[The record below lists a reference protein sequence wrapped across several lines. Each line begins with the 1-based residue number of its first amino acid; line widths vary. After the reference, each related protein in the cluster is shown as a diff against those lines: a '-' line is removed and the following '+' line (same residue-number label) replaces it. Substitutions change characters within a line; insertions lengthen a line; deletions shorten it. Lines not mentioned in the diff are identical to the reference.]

1 MVNRPANKSPIDS
14 VRTAYTIKPQV
25 FTPGENGI
33 SLPKVVPAKGIPIT
47 AGLPKVV
54 AAQEVMAADP
64 NPNNF
69 SSFNRIEGLGSSVIQ
84 FCYEDKNGNLWIATG
99 GDGVTKY
106 DGHNFTTYTQTQG
119 LCNDGIEEILEDH
132 DGNLWFAS
140 WGGGLSKFDGESF
153 TNFTFNEG
161 LGSNY
166 IGGIILDKN
175 NHLWATTLYSGIVK
189 YDGKTFTHYD
199 ENSGM
204 EAGYVDCVLEDRR
217 GNLWFGTNQAGLIK
231 FDGKSF
237 HHFDLREVFPFNW
250 VADLLEAIGCEV
262 HREYY
267 VNDAGRQMDILATSV
282 WLRYLE
288 LAGEE
293 LVFPSNGYKGD
304 YVWDIGATLHREHGD
319 DYRHSIVEVYEN
331 VPADE
336 PEGGDKEEH
345 IDALIAKAK
354 QLLGDNRYRY
364 VFELG
369 LNTILD
375 NIRADLE
382 AFGVTYE
389 EWYSERGLTESG
401 AVNKMLERLRD
412 SGYVYEKDGALWFKS
427 SDFGDEKDR
436 VVQRDNGQTT
446 YFASDIAYHMEK
458 LERGFDHVIDVW
470 GADHHGYVP
479 RVRAA
484 LRALGDDD
492 SKLEVLLVQFA
503 NLYSQGEKMQM
514 STRSGEFVTLREL
527 RQEVGA
533 DAARFFYVMRKCE
546 QHLDFD
552 LDLAKSQSSDNPV
565 YYIQYAHARI
575 HSVLR
580 QMEEKGMSHDMAVGA
595 QHLDLLT
602 ESHEEDLINRLG
614 RFPEVVESAAL
625 NREPHQL
632 VHFLRDLANAFHT
645 YYNAHQFLVD
655 AEELRSARLNLCLAA
670 RQVLSNG
677 LRLLGVSAPEEM

>member
-1 MVNRPANKSPIDS
+1 
-14 VRTAYTIKPQV
+14 
-25 FTPGENGI
+25 
-33 SLPKVVPAKGIPIT
+33 
-47 AGLPKVV
+47 
-54 AAQEVMAADP
+54 
-64 NPNNF
+64 
-69 SSFNRIEGLGSSVIQ
+69 
-84 FCYEDKNGNLWIATG
+84 
-99 GDGVTKY
+99 
-106 DGHNFTTYTQTQG
+106 
-119 LCNDGIEEILEDH
+119 
-132 DGNLWFAS
+132 
-140 WGGGLSKFDGESF
+140 
-153 TNFTFNEG
+153 
-161 LGSNY
+161 
-166 IGGIILDKN
+166 
-175 NHLWATTLYSGIVK
+175 
-189 YDGKTFTHYD
+189 
-199 ENSGM
+199 
-204 EAGYVDCVLEDRR
+204 
-217 GNLWFGTNQAGLIK
+217 
-231 FDGKSF
+231 
-237 HHFDLREVFPFNW
+237 
-250 VADLLEAIGCEV
+250 
-262 HREYY
+262 
-267 VNDAGRQMDILATSV
+267 
-282 WLRYLE
+282 
-288 LAGEE
+288 
-293 LVFPSNGYKGD
+293 
-304 YVWDIGATLHREHGD
+304 
-319 DYRHSIVEVYEN
+319 
-331 VPADE
+331 
-336 PEGGDKEEH
+336 
-345 IDALIAKAK
+345 
-354 QLLGDNRYRY
+354 
-364 VFELG
+364 
-369 LNTILD
+369 
-375 NIRADLE
+375 
-382 AFGVTYE
+382 
-389 EWYSERGLTESG
+389 
-401 AVNKMLERLRD
+401 MLQRLRD
-412 SGYVYEKDGALWFKS
+412 SGHVYEKEGALWFKS

-503 NLYSQGEKMQM
+503 NLYSQGQKMQM

-580 QMEEKGMSHDMAVGA
+580 QLEEKGMSHDVAEGA

-602 ESHEEDLINRLG
+602 ESHEEDLVNRLG

-655 AEELRSARLNLCLAA
+655 TEELRSARLNLCLAT
-670 RQVLSNG
+670 RQVLNNG